1 MNGNLSKQK
10 QKTLKGEQSY
20 ICQSGKFTLVAIQQY
35 SETGAKTFNH
45 YAPHWQFVVQ
55 QESKNKYDGPLA
67 IFDLKWNFIKIWF
80 SQKVWLFI

>member
-20 ICQSGKFTLVAIQQY
+20 VRQSGKFTLVAIQQN

-55 QESKNKYDGPLA
+55 QETKNKYDGPLA
-67 IFDLKWNFIKIWF
+67 VFYLK
-80 SQKVWLFI
+80 